1 MTILEQLDW
10 EKGNGLLPAIVQ
22 DVETGRVL
30 MLGYMNRQALEH
42 TLNSG
47 EVTFWSRSREALW
60 TKGETSGNKLTLEG
74 VYPDCD
80 NDTLLVVV
88 RPLGPTCHRGTLSCF
103 SETSKGLSRLEFLG
117 ELQQLIR
124 KRRAELPEGSY
135 TTRLFHAGVEEIAKK
150 VGEEGV
156 EVALSAFQSP
166 QRSLEESADLI
177 YHLLVLLVA
186 RDLTFQDVIAEL
198 ESRHF

>member
-10 EKGNGLLPAIVQ
+10 EKGSGLIPAIVQ

-30 MLGYMNRQALEH
+30 MLAYMNRQALEH

-47 EVTFWSRSREALW
+47 EVTFWSRSRESLW
-60 TKGETSGNKLTLEG
+60 TKGETSGNKLILEG

-80 NDTLLVVV
+80 NDALLVVA
-88 RPLGPTCHRGTLSCF
+88 RPIGPACHRGTLSCF

-117 ELQQLIR
+117 ELQRLIQ
-124 KRRAELPEGSY
+124 KRRVELPEGSY
-135 TTRLFHAGVEEIAKK
+135 TTRLFSEGVEEIAKK

-156 EVALSAFQSP
+156 EVALSSFQSAR
-166 QRSLEESADLI
+166 RSLEESADLI

-186 RDLTFQDVIAEL
+186 RDLAFQDVIAEL
-198 ESRHF
+198 ESRHS